1 MGIKV
6 CVAGVTGWTGQ
17 CVARAVIESSD
28 LELAAAVARKTVG
41 LDIGETVGITSI
53 GRHISGNVEEALS
66 TPVDVLVEYTSAA
79 TVKQNVMAAI
89 AKKVNVV
96 IGSSGL
102 TASDFDEIERA
113 AIANGV
119 AVISCGNFSVTAALA
134 KRFAL
139 MAAEFLPQWEIID
152 YASSTKP
159 DVPSGTTQE
168 LAEELG
174 KVRQNKLGVQITDL
188 HGPKEAR
195 GAQIANTPVHSLRLP
210 SYVISF
216 ETIFGL
222 PNERLTIRHDS
233 GSGAEPYVAGTLMAI
248 RKVVECKGLIR
259 GLDNLLFPHNGDSVI
274 NCPD

>member
-17 CVARAVIESSD
+17 CVARSIMESND
-28 LELAAAVARKTVG
+28 LELVSAVARKTAG
-41 LDIGETVGITSI
+41 RDIGEALAGKSI
-53 GRHISGNVEEALS
+53 GRAVSGAVEEALS
-66 TPVDVLVEYTSAA
+66 EPVDVFVDYTNAA
-79 TVKQNVMAAI
+79 SVKANVLTAI
-89 AKKVNVV
+89 KKKANVV

-102 TASDFDEIERA
+102 TAEDFAEIEEA
-113 AIANGV
+113 AKASNVG
-119 AVISCGNFSVTAALA
+119 VISAGNFSITAALA

-139 MAAEFLPQWEIID
+139 IAAEHLPQWEVID

-168 LAEELG
+168 LAEQLSQ
-174 KVRQNKLGVQITDL
+174 VRANKLGVPLEKL

-195 GAQIANTPVHSLRLP
+195 GAQIAGTPVHSLRLP

-233 GSGAEPYVAGTLMAI
+233 GSGAEPYVQGTLLAI
-248 RKVVECKGLIR
+248 RKVVSVKGVIR
-259 GLDNLLFPHNGDSVI
+259 GLDNLLFPV
-274 NCPD
+274 